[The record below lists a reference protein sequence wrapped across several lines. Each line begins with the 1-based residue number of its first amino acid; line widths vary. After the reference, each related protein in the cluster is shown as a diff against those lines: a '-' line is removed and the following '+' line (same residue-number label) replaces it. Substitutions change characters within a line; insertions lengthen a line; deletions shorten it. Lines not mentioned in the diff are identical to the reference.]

1 MMTTVRNR
9 KMFVGGKWV
18 EKQATINVYDPQ
30 DNTLITTVPR
40 ANEADMLHAI
50 DKAKEGAKSA
60 AKMAVHER
68 VAILNK
74 VADYVKEYQDLF
86 AITIATEGSKTIT
99 EARSEVSRCIE
110 TLRISAEEARRI
122 QGETIPFDQM
132 PGHENRVGYFY
143 RFPVGVVAAITPF
156 NDPLNLVAHKIGPA
170 IASGNSIVVKPATL
184 TPLSALLLAEAFEAA
199 GLPENVLSVVTG
211 KGSEIGD

>member
-1 MMTTVRNR
+1 FWRVKKHHNIRYKGILCREVRESMMTTVRNR
-9 KMFVGGKWV
+9 NMFGGGKWV

-30 DNTLITTVPR
+30 DNTLITTVPGGN
-40 ANEADMLHAI
+40 AADMLHAI
-50 DKAKEGAKSA
+50 DEAAEGPKSA
-60 AKMAVHER
+60 AKVAVHER

-122 QGETIPFDQM
+122 
-132 PGHENRVGYFY
+132 
-143 RFPVGVVAAITPF
+143 
-156 NDPLNLVAHKIGPA
+156 
-170 IASGNSIVVKPATL
+170 
-184 TPLSALLLAEAFEAA
+184 
-199 GLPENVLSVVTG
+199 
-211 KGSEIGD
+211 